1 MSPESTQSPTS
12 VRNEFEFIVVNKRE
26 VSHGVVPFSFV
37 DQAERG
43 SRNSNSVTCF
53 LELDVVVVAR
63 SELPPS
69 HRRVW
74 FPYRA
79 LGHLHISHESSL

>member
-1 MSPESTQSPTS
+1 M
-12 VRNEFEFIVVNKRE
+12 VVNKRE
-26 VSHGVVPFSFV
+26 VSQGAVPFSFV

-74 FPYRA
+74 SAHRT
-79 LGHLHISHESSL
+79 LGPLPILPGSSL